1 LAALEKVTGDFKTAI
16 KEAGKILDIKGEVIP
31 VSLENTRLF
40 ARLENDLLIMGES
53 NIDVPKHDG
62 KSSH

>member
-1 LAALEKVTGDFKTAI
+1 VILKTAI

-62 KSSH
+62 NLPIKEVF